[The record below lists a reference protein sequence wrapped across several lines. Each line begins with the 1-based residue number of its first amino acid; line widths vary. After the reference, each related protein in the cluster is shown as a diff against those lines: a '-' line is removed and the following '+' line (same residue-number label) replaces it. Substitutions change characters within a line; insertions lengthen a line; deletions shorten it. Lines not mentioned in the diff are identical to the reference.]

1 MNGSDYML
9 TEERFARILNIL
21 EEHGSVT
28 VTELMEQLH
37 ASESTIRRDLNT
49 LDARGQLLKVHGG
62 AMQKDASSYR
72 TQDDD
77 ILLRKELNVEQ
88 KVAIARY
95 AAQLITDRDVVYLDA
110 GTTTEPMIDAQM
122 NRNALYITNAIGH
135 ARKLSALGCTVYLLG
150 GEFKGTTDAI
160 VGEEAVLS
168 IAKYNFT
175 KGFFGT
181 NGVTKEQ
188 GFTTPEVKEALIKRR
203 AMEQTKEAYV
213 LADASKFGE
222 ISTVTFGAFTDATIL
237 TNQVK
242 QEYRGFSNIKE
253 VEE

>member
-62 AMQKDASSYR
+62 AMQKDVSSYR

-95 AAQLITDRDVVYLDA
+95 AAQLIVDHDVVYLDA
-110 GTTTEPMIDAQM
+110 GTTTELMIDAQM

-135 ARKLSALGCTVYLLG
+135 ARKLSVLGCTVYLLG

>member
-1 MNGSDYML
+1 ML

-28 VTELMEQLH
+28 VTELMDQLH

-62 AMQKDASSYR
+62 AMQKDASAYR

-77 ILLRKELNVEQ
+77 VLLRKELNVEQ
-88 KVAIARY
+88 KVVIARY
-95 AAQLITDRDVVYLDA
+95 AARLITDHDAVYLDA
-110 GTTTEPMIDAQM
+110 GTTTELMIDAQM
-122 NRNALYITNAIGH
+122 NKNALYITNAIGH